1 MILIAESGSTKT
13 EWRIIDSKQNIFH
26 ARSGGINPYYLDA
39 SGILEV
45 MRMGLIEYIEAPF
58 NEIYFYGAGC
68 SSTKNKKIIRDCF
81 MQLFPN
87 ARVEV
92 NHDML
97 AAARSL
103 CGIERGIAC
112 ILGTGSNSC
121 LYDGIGIIENV
132 RSLGYILGDEGSG
145 NYLGKKFLIHYFKK
159 ELPRHIHEQFDDEF
173 GLEPHDILENIY
185 HHHMPILYLSSFSK
199 FIHKYLKEP
208 MINQMVY
215 DAFKRFLELNVMRY
229 TDYASAPVHFTGSVA
244 FYYED
249 VLRKVGKDLGIKI
262 GDIVVGPIDG
272 LTQYHQPKK

>member
-13 EWRIIDSKQNIFH
+13 EWRIIDSKQNVFH

-39 SGILEV
+39 AGILEV
-45 MRMGLIEYIEAPF
+45 MRMGLIEYIDAPF
-58 NEIYFYGAGC
+58 NEVYFYGAGC
-68 SSTKNKKIIRDCF
+68 SSTRNKQTIRDCF
-81 MQLFPN
+81 MQLFPK
-87 ARVEV
+87 AKIEI

-103 CGIERGIAC
+103 CGIEVGIAC

-145 NYLGKKFLIHYFKK
+145 NYLGKQFLKHYFKK
-159 ELPRHIHEQFDDEF
+159 ELPIDISDQFDEEF
-173 GLEPHDILENIY
+173 GLEAPDILNNIY

-199 FIHKYLKEP
+199 FIHKHLKDP
-208 MINQMVY
+208 MIYKMVY
-215 DAFKRFLELNVMRY
+215 DAFKKFLELNVMKY
-229 TDYASAPVHFTGSVA
+229 TNYENIPVHFTGSVA
-244 FYYED
+244 YYYD
-249 VLRKVGKDLGIKI
+249 DILRKVGTDLGIKI
-262 GDIVVGPIDG
+262 KDIVVGPIDG

>member
-13 EWRIIDSKQNIFH
+13 EWRIIDSKQNVFH

-39 SGILEV
+39 AGILEV
-45 MRMGLIEYIEAPF
+45 MRMGLIEYIDAPIK
-58 NEIYFYGAGC
+58 EVYFYGAGC
-68 SSTKNKKIIRDCF
+68 SSARNKQTIRDCF

-87 ARVEV
+87 SKIEV

-103 CGIERGIAC
+103 CGIEKGIAC

-145 NYLGKKFLIHYFKK
+145 NYLGKQFLTHYFKK
-159 ELPRHIHEQFDDEF
+159 ELPEDIKNQFDDEF
-173 GLEPHDILENIY
+173 GLEPPDILNNIY

-199 FIHKYLKEP
+199 FIHKFLGDP
-208 MINQMVY
+208 MIYQMVY
-215 DAFKRFLELNVMRY
+215 DAFKRFLELNVMKY
-229 TDYASAPVHFTGSVA
+229 TDYKNVPVHFTGSVA
-244 FYYED
+244 FHYED
-249 VLRKVGKDLGIKI
+249 ILRKVGDELEINIK
-262 GDIVVGPIDG
+262 DIVVGPIDG
-272 LTQYHQPKK
+272 LTQYHQPK

>member
-13 EWRIIDSKQNIFH
+13 EWRVIDSKQNVFH

-45 MRMGLIEYIEAPF
+45 MRMGLIEYIDTPF
-58 NEIYFYGAGC
+58 KEVYFYGAGC
-68 SSTKNKKIIRDCF
+68 SSNRNKQTIRDCF

-87 ARVEV
+87 AKIEV

-103 CGIERGIAC
+103 CGIEPGIAC

-145 NYLGKKFLIHYFKK
+145 NYLGKQFLKHYFKK
-159 ELPRHIHEQFDDEF
+159 ELPVYIREQFDEEF
-173 GLEPHDILENIY
+173 GLEAPDILNNIY

-199 FIHKYLKEP
+199 FIFKYLKDP
-208 MINQMVY
+208 MIYQLVY
-215 DAFKRFLELNVMRY
+215 DAFKRFIEVNVMKY
-229 TDYASAPVHFTGSVA
+229 TNYKNVPVHFTGSVA
-244 FYYED
+244 YYYEE
-249 VLRKVGKDLGIKI
+249 VLRKVGADMDIQIK
-262 GDIVVGPIDG
+262 DIVVGPIDG
-272 LTQYHQPKK
+272 LIAYHQPK

>member
-13 EWRIIDSKQNIFH
+13 EWRIIDSKQNVFH

-45 MRMGLIEYIEAPF
+45 MRMGLIEYIETPF
-58 NEIYFYGAGC
+58 TEVYFYGAGC
-68 SSTKNKKIIRDCF
+68 SSARNKQTIRDCF
-81 MQLFPN
+81 MQLFPK
-87 ARVEV
+87 AKIEI

-103 CGIERGIAC
+103 CGIEYGIAC

-145 NYLGKKFLIHYFKK
+145 NYLGKQFLKHYFKK
-159 ELPRHIHEQFDDEF
+159 ELPQEIRNQFDEEF
-173 GLEPHDILENIY
+173 GLEAPDILNNIY

-199 FIHKYLKEP
+199 FIHKFLKDK
-208 MINQMVY
+208 MIYQMVY
-215 DAFKRFLELNVMRY
+215 DAFKKFLELNVMKY
-229 TDYASAPVHFTGSVA
+229 TNYQNVPVHFTGSVA

-249 VLRKVGKDLGIKI
+249 ILRKVGADLGINIK
-262 GDIVVGPIDG
+262 DIVVGPIDG

>member
-13 EWRIIDSKQNIFH
+13 EWRIIDSKQNVFH

-39 SGILEV
+39 AGILEV
-45 MRMGLIEYIEAPF
+45 MRMGLIEYIDAPF
-58 NEIYFYGAGC
+58 NEVYFYGAGC
-68 SSTKNKKIIRDCF
+68 SSTRNKQTIRDCF
-81 MQLFPN
+81 MQLFPK
-87 ARVEV
+87 AKIEI

-103 CGIERGIAC
+103 CGIEIGIAC

-145 NYLGKKFLIHYFKK
+145 NYLGKQFLKHYFKK
-159 ELPRHIHEQFDDEF
+159 ELPIDISDQFDEEF
-173 GLEPHDILENIY
+173 GLEAPDILNNIY

-199 FIHKYLKEP
+199 FIHKHLKDP
-208 MINQMVY
+208 MIYKMVY
-215 DAFKRFLELNVMRY
+215 DAFKKFLELNVMKY
-229 TDYASAPVHFTGSVA
+229 TNHENIPVHFTGSVA
-244 FYYED
+244 FYYD
-249 VLRKVGKDLGIKI
+249 DILRKVGADLGIKI
-262 GDIVVGPIDG
+262 KDIVVGPIDG

>member
-13 EWRIIDSKQNIFH
+13 EWRIIDSKQNVFH

-45 MRMGLIEYIEAPF
+45 MRMGLIEYIETPF
-58 NEIYFYGAGC
+58 KEVYFYGAGC
-68 SSTKNKKIIRDCF
+68 SSARNKQTIRDCF

-87 ARVEV
+87 AKIEI

-103 CGIERGIAC
+103 CGIEHGIAC

-145 NYLGKKFLIHYFKK
+145 NYLGKQFLKHYFKK
-159 ELPRHIHEQFDDEF
+159 ELPQEIRDQFDEEF
-173 GLEPHDILENIY
+173 GLEPTDILNNIY

-199 FIHKYLKEP
+199 FIHKFLKDP
-208 MINQMVY
+208 MIYQMVY
-215 DAFKRFLELNVMRY
+215 DAFKKFLEVNVMKY
-229 TDYASAPVHFTGSVA
+229 TNYINIPVHFTGSVA
-244 FYYED
+244 FYYEEI
-249 VLRKVGKDLGIKI
+249 LRKVGTDLGINIK
-262 GDIVVGPIDG
+262 DIVVGPIDG
-272 LTQYHQPKK
+272 LTQYHQPK

>member
-13 EWRIIDSKQNIFH
+13 EWRIIDSKQNVFH

-39 SGILEV
+39 AGILEV
-45 MRMGLIEYIEAPF
+45 MRMGLIEYIDAPF
-58 NEIYFYGAGC
+58 SEVYFYGAGC
-68 SSTKNKKIIRDCF
+68 SSARNKQTIRDCF

-87 ARVEV
+87 AKIEI

-103 CGIERGIAC
+103 CGIEEGIAC

-121 LYDGIGIIENV
+121 LYDGIGIVENV

-145 NYLGKKFLIHYFKK
+145 NYLGKQFLKHYFKK
-159 ELPRHIHEQFDDEF
+159 ELPKEVCNQFDEEF
-173 GLEPHDILENIY
+173 GLEAPDILNNIY

-199 FIHKYLKEP
+199 FIHKHLQDS
-208 MINQMVY
+208 MIYQMVY
-215 DAFKRFLELNVMRY
+215 DAFKRFLELNVMKY
-229 TDYASAPVHFTGSVA
+229 TNFKNTPVHFTGSVA

-249 VLRKVGKDLGIKI
+249 VLRKVGTDLGINIK
-262 GDIVVGPIDG
+262 DIVVGPIDG

>member
-13 EWRIIDSKQNIFH
+13 EWRIIDSKQNVFH

-45 MRMGLIEYIEAPF
+45 MRMGLIEYIDAPF
-58 NEIYFYGAGC
+58 KEVYFYGAGC
-68 SSTKNKKIIRDCF
+68 SSSRNKQTIRDCF

-87 ARVEV
+87 AKIEI

-145 NYLGKKFLIHYFKK
+145 NYLGKQFLKHYFKK
-159 ELPRHIHEQFDDEF
+159 ELPEEIRDQFDEEF
-173 GLEPHDILENIY
+173 GLEPPDILNNIY

-199 FIHKYLKEP
+199 FIHRFLKDP
-208 MINQMVY
+208 MIYQMVY
-215 DAFKRFLELNVMRY
+215 DAFKKFLELNVMKY
-229 TDYASAPVHFTGSVA
+229 TDYKNVPVHFTGSVA
-244 FYYED
+244 FHYEE
-249 VLRKVGKDLGIKI
+249 VLREVGAALDINIK
-262 GDIVVGPIDG
+262 DIVVGPIDG